1 MGGEYWRKLNRQTN
15 INSTELKKKKEIWE
29 FLCLLELL
37 VVKENRGG
45 VDKEK
50 GD

>member
-1 MGGEYWRKLNRQTN
+1 LEKIEQTDKYKLH
-15 INSTELKKKKEIWE
+15 ITEKKKEIWE